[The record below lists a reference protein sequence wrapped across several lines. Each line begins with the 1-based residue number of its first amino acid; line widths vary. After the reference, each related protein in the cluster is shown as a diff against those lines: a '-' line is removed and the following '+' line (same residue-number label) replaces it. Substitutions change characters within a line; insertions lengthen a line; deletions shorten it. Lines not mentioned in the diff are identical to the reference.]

1 MRPSLYLSKHSH
13 VLIATLAGNVPM
25 GKIEFR
31 KAIALFPATSG
42 KRQKTISDPGVV
54 VVFAAVFVEELLQKA
69 AAQGRVGACDETD
82 SV

>member
-1 MRPSLYLSKHSH
+1 
-13 VLIATLAGNVPM
+13 M

-54 VVFAAVFVEELLQKA
+54 AVVAVFVEELLQKGGGGSA
-69 AAQGRVGACDETD
+69 RVTKLIRRRVGSIPHGIVNRD
-82 SV
+82 SLC